1 MDDSVVRA
9 SAEVK
14 PAPVVNSD
22 QVVGGEGVV
31 KWFDPRKGFGFIVG
45 PNGADVFAH
54 FSVIQGDGFKAL
66 RDGSTVEYDAVRVD
80 GRWKATRIVRTEQ
93 VEVTD
98 HGRRPRSGQTPPT
111 GYTRSPRR
119 S

>member
-1 MDDSVVRA
+1 MTDDR
-9 SAEVK
+9 
-14 PAPVVNSD
+14 
-22 QVVGGEGVV
+22 VVGAEGVV

-45 PNGADVFAH
+45 PAGADVFAH
-54 FSVIQGDGFKAL
+54 FSVIAGDGFRAL
-66 RDGSTVEYDAVRVD
+66 RDGSTVEYDAHRGTD

-98 HGRRPRSGQTPPT
+98 NARRHRTPEGQQPPS

-119 S
+119 